1 MSSGT
6 TDRPPPP
13 TPSSLEPDVF
23 GLTDRGHVRAVNA
36 DHFLVA
42 SLHRAL
48 RVHASSLDDA
58 LGPLETDS
66 RGFLFLVADGVGG
79 LSRADAGSL
88 QAIRTVAQYLLQMS
102 ELFARV
108 RPSEEEALLE
118 RLRGSV
124 LRGHEALLDL
134 AAEAAE
140 MAATTLTMV
149 TVVWPRAFL
158 VHAGDSRCYRLRGG
172 ELQRMTTDQT
182 MAQAM
187 RGAGVL
193 TAEAAAASHLK
204 HALWSALGSPDVEPE
219 AYATDCERSDVLL
232 LCTDGLT
239 KHVAEEEIAACLR
252 GMASAE
258 AACRELVAL
267 ALARGGEDNVTV
279 VIGRVRP

>member
-1 MSSGT
+1 MSPGPAEQ
-6 TDRPPPP
+6 R
-13 TPSSLEPDVF
+13 PSSSPASYEPDVF
-23 GLTDRGHVRAVNA
+23 GLTHRGHVRAVNA

-48 RVHASSLDDA
+48 RVHASSLDDD

-66 RGFLFLVADGVGG
+66 RAFLFLVADGVGG
-79 LSRADAGSL
+79 LSLADAGSL
-88 QAIRTVAQYLLQMS
+88 RAVRTVAQYLLQMS

-118 RLRGSV
+118 RLRASV
-124 LRGHEALLDL
+124 LRGHEALLEL
-134 AAEAAE
+134 AGEAAE

-187 RGAGVL
+187 VDAGVL
-193 TAEAAAASHLK
+193 SAEAAAASHLK

-239 KHVAEEEIAACLR
+239 KHVAEPEIADCLR
-252 GMASAE
+252 AMTSAE

-267 ALARGGEDNVTV
+267 ALDRGGEDNVTV
-279 VIGRVRP
+279 VIGRLRP